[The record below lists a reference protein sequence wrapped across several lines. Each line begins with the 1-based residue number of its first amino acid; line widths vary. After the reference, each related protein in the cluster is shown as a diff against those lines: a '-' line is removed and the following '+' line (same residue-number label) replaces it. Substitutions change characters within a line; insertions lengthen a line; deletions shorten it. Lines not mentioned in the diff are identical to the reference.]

1 MEEKRTGP
9 FSRPETV
16 TLEEGKNQGYC
27 WRLSEDHGIWWW
39 AWWCAGK
46 APDQRMFVTAHSRIP
61 ANLLS
66 QLGGASCQRFSL
78 HLVPCRTQMSHEGA
92 AFCFLMRNLTV
103 IALMITVTLSDDLV
117 IVVAPF
123 DQRNRAFKDRLGS
136 LL

>member
-1 MEEKRTGP
+1 
-9 FSRPETV
+9 
-16 TLEEGKNQGYC
+16 
-27 WRLSEDHGIWWW
+27 
-39 AWWCAGK
+39 
-46 APDQRMFVTAHSRIP
+46 MFVAAHRIP

-92 AFCFLMRNLTV
+92 VFCFLMRNLMV
-103 IALMITVTLSDDLV
+103 IALTITVTLSDDLV

-123 DQRNRAFKDRLGS
+123 DPRNRAFSDRLGR